1 MKVNRSCM
9 GCNRIIYH
17 SVQTKPFLMSL
28 TGDGLESHLLY
39 RSRENCSETGS
50 LIFKQ
55 ENITDST
62 RNPKNNIVATQQLTL
77 APSKLSGIRQLPI
90 SMTEVHPRAINTST
104 T

>member
-1 MKVNRSCM
+1 
-9 GCNRIIYH
+9 
-17 SVQTKPFLMSL
+17 MSL

-55 ENITDST
+55 TSQQNITDST

-77 APSKLSGIRQLPI
+77 APSKFQGSASCQFQ
-90 SMTEVHPRAINTST
+90 
-104 T
+104 